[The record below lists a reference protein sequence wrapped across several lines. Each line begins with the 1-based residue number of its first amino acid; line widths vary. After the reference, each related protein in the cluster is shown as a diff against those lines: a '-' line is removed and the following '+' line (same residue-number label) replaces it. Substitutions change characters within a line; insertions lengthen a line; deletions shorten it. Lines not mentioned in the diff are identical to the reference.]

1 MLFISSAFLLYPSLS
16 FIFVELEG
24 IEPSSKRGTNGL
36 STCLVCGLVFVI
48 RQAHD
53 SQSYP

>member
-16 FIFVELEG
+16 LIVVELEG